1 MAGGPSA
8 WRTTPGCNFNLN
20 EDPYKEMNLAR
31 LHHYRPE
38 RRKMIARL
46 KQGIAETVDRFALP
60 DN

>member
-1 MAGGPSA
+1 
-8 WRTTPGCNFNLN
+8 LN